1 MERLGSRNSYAFMNL
16 TINGETRNFNDGLNL
31 QALLLELGLAE
42 KPVVV
47 ELNQKAL
54 APSEFE
60 SQKLSDS
67 DQLEIITIAAGG

>member
-1 MERLGSRNSYAFMNL
+1 MNL
-16 TINGETRNFNDGLNL
+16 TINGESKHFDNMTTL
-31 QALLLELGLAE
+31 QALLVELGLAE
-42 KPVVV
+42 KPVVI

-60 SQKLSDS
+60 AQPLGDG

>member
-1 MERLGSRNSYAFMNL
+1 MNL
-16 TINGETRNFNDGLNL
+16 TINGKTRKFDDNLNL
-31 QALLLELGLAE
+31 QALLVVLGLAK

-60 SQKLSDS
+60 DQKLNDS

>member
-16 TINGETRNFNDGLNL
+16 TINGETRKFNSGINI
-31 QALLLELGLAE
+31 QTLLVELGLAD

-60 SQKLSDS
+60 SQNLSDN

>member
-16 TINGETRNFNDGLNL
+16 TINGETRKFNSGLNI
-31 QALLLELGLAE
+31 QTLLVEIGLADR
-42 KPVVV
+42 PVVV

-60 SQKLSDS
+60 SQNLSDN

>member
-1 MERLGSRNSYAFMNL
+1 MEGLGSRYSRDIMKL
-16 TINGETRNFNDGLNL
+16 TINGESRDFEKSLTLR
-31 QALLLELGLAE
+31 ALLDELGLAD

-47 ELNQKAL
+47 ELNREAL

-60 SQKLSDS
+60 TRELAEG

>member
-1 MERLGSRNSYAFMNL
+1 MNL
-16 TINGETRNFNDGLNL
+16 TINGENRQFDDGLVL
-31 QALLLELGLAE
+31 QALIMELGLAE

-47 ELNQKAL
+47 ELNQEAL

-60 SQKLSDS
+60 AQELSDG

>member
-1 MERLGSRNSYAFMNL
+1 MKLR
-16 TINGETRNFNDGLNL
+16 INGQDREFETSLNL
-31 QALLLELGLAE
+31 SALLEELGLKG

-47 ELNQKAL
+47 ELNEEAL

-60 SQKLSDS
+60 SRELTDG

>member
-1 MERLGSRNSYAFMNL
+1 MKL
-16 TINGETRNFNDGLNL
+16 TINGESREFSEKLTLK
-31 QALLLELGLAE
+31 ALLSNLGFGE

-47 ELNQKAL
+47 ELNQEAL

-60 SQKLSDS
+60 KRELSDG

>member
-1 MERLGSRNSYAFMNL
+1 MNL
-16 TINGETRNFNDGLNL
+16 TINGNTRNFNDGLNL